1 MLLVSTASNGEN
13 KKVETMKAI
22 HIGDVEIT
30 FGYFLLIPFSLL
42 IHETFFLLVSLIYQK
57 T

>member
-1 MLLVSTASNGEN
+1 MLLVSTASNGES

-30 FGYFLLIPFSLL
+30 F
-42 IHETFFLLVSLIYQK
+42 
-57 T
+57 

>member
-22 HIGDVEIT
+22 HIGGVEIT
-30 FGYFLLIPFSLL
+30 F
-42 IHETFFLLVSLIYQK
+42 
-57 T
+57 